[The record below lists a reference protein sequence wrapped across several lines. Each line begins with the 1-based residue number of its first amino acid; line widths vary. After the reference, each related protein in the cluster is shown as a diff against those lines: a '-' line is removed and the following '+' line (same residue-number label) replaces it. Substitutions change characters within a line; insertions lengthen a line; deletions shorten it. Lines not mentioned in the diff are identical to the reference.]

1 MIDLT
6 PTHAAAFIGVCWISG
21 VLVGVLFGRDLRRW
35 FCRRSPAATPEKLP
49 VPHGTVVTP
58 HLIKWIESQP
68 ISGVRVH
75 QIVADILARDA
86 YGRRKYGQQLMSE
99 DGRDHVNDARQ
110 EILDALQYI
119 QAARIQGSDVRE
131 LLPLLRLVTRMIEE
145 SERTR

>member
-1 MIDLT
+1 MIENGIIADLVSS
-6 PTHAAAFIGVCWISG
+6 ALWLFVGVVSG
-21 VLVGVLFGRDLRRW
+21 VAFNRTLRRW
-35 FCRRSPAATPEKLP
+35 FGRRRPAATPEKLP

-86 YGRRKYGQQLMSE
+86 YGRRKYGQPLMSE

>member
-1 MIDLT
+1 MDAPLF
-6 PTHAAAFIGVCWISG
+6 AVAFTASIWLFVGTVIGVTFS
-21 VLVGVLFGRDLRRW
+21 RHLRRW
-35 FCRRSPAATPEKLP
+35 FSRRRPAATPEKMP

-68 ISGVRVH
+68 ISGTRVH

-86 YGRRKYGQQLMSE
+86 YGRRKYGQPLMSE

-119 QAARIQGSDVRE
+119 QAARLQKLDVRE
-131 LLPLLRLVTRMIEE
+131 LLPLLRLVVRMIEE